1 MRFFLKVLVL
11 VGLIVI
17 GKLEKQTTMMASKQT
32 ESISLPVYSQNND
45 NVSAPRTA
53 GSEKDIQKVSYQFS
67 Y

>member
-1 MRFFLKVLVL
+1 MRFFLKVSVL

-17 GKLEKQTTMMASKQT
+17 SKLEKQTTMIASKQPD
-32 ESISLPVYSQNND
+32 SISLPAYSRNIDND
-45 NVSAPRTA
+45 ATSPQT

>member
-17 GKLEKQTTMMASKQT
+17 SKLEKQTTMIASKQT
-32 ESISLPVYSQNND
+32 DSVSLPAYSQNND
-45 NVSAPRTA
+45 NGSTSQSG

>member
-17 GKLEKQTTMMASKQT
+17 SKLEKQTTMIASKQT
-32 ESISLPVYSQNND
+32 ADISLSAYSQNND
-45 NVSAPRTA
+45 NGPASRPTQP
-53 GSEKDIQKVSYQFS
+53 EKEIQKVSYQFS

>member
-17 GKLEKQTTMMASKQT
+17 GKLEKQDTIQANTQT
-32 ESISLPVYSQNND
+32 SSISLPVYSQNND
-45 NVSAPRTA
+45 NNLTPGAED
-53 GSEKDIQKVSYQFS
+53 SEKNIQKVSYYFS